1 MSSDQAAARPG
12 TRSRDRARAAPAA
25 VGFLVLVELTS
36 GIVQGMMPALTPG
49 LGRALGISA
58 GSLNWITGAQ
68 LLAAAVSLP
77 LLSRLGDLHGHRRV
91 LRVAG
96 LFLAV
101 GSLVVAWSPSFAV
114 LLAGRILQAPLSA
127 LLPLEKGLVRDR
139 LSPQRARRGIGLLV
153 GALTF
158 GTSAGMVLSGTLGQ
172 VIPSVHGVLLVPA
185 LATVLCAG
193 VLFWLIPESTTR
205 ARGTVD
211 WAGPALL
218 SLGLAA
224 LLLGVSRGS
233 AHGWTPFATG
243 ELVLSAALLA
253 AWVAVERAAAH
264 PLVDI
269 RITIRRDLLPTYAA
283 SFLLGV
289 TLFGAQTAAALFLA
303 AAPGQDGYGFDASTL
318 TVGWVLFPAG
328 LCAFGAATVAPAL
341 CRATGARAVPALG
354 GALLAAGYTTL
365 VHAHHA
371 IWQLVLLNAVLGFGT
386 GLVLSS
392 LPALIVDVSPADRI
406 GSATGV
412 YSTAKTLGGS
422 FGSAVFAAVLSSMTI
437 KNSTVPTESAYTT
450 VWWLCAAA
458 SLGVTAAACALR
470 RHRTASEPRLSWRS
484 QDGGGR

>member
-1 MSSDQAAARPG
+1 
-12 TRSRDRARAAPAA
+12 
-25 VGFLVLVELTS
+25 
-36 GIVQGMMPALTPG
+36 MPALTPE

-77 LLSRLGDLHGHRRV
+77 LLARLGDLYGHRRV
-91 LRVAG
+91 LRV
-96 LFLAV
+96 
-101 GSLVVAWSPSFAV
+101 
-114 LLAGRILQAPLSA
+114 AGRILQAPLSA

-193 VLFWLIPESTTR
+193 VLFWLVPESTTR

-211 WAGPALL
+211 WAGAALL

-224 LLLGVSRGS
+224 LLLGVSRCS
-233 AHGWTPFATG
+233 AHGWSPLAAG

-253 AWVAVERAAAH
+253 AWPAVERAAAH

-303 AAPGQDGYGFDASTL
+303 AAPGQDGYGFGASAL

-328 LCAFGAATVAPAL
+328 LCAFGAATVAPGL
-341 CRATGARAVPALG
+341 RRAAGARTVPALG
-354 GALLAAGYTTL
+354 GALLATGYATL

-371 IWQLVLLNAVLGFGT
+371 IWLPVLLNAVLGFGT
-386 GLVLSS
+386 GLVFSS
-392 LPALIVDVSPADRI
+392 LPALILDVSPADRI
-406 GSATGV
+406 GIATGV

-422 FGSAVFAAVLSSMTI
+422 IGSAVAAVLSSMTI
-437 KNSTVPTESAYTT
+437 KNTTVPTQSAYTT
-450 VWWLCAAA
+450 VWWLCATA

-470 RHRTASEPRLSWRS
+470 RPRAAAEPRLSWRS